1 MLQSVPDTIFWE
13 VFLFVCLFKETK
25 AEYFLKTK
33 KPFLE
38 NILVCTFNP
47 YLVRSLEV
55 SEVAH
60 STASEIE
67 NGHFL
72 LAVAQ
77 KYPAQQLAFKD
88 WKTSD

>member
-1 MLQSVPDTIFWE
+1 MLQNLSQIQS
-13 VFLFVCLFKETK
+13 FKETFFFFKQTK

-38 NILVCTFNP
+38 NIFVCTFNP
-47 YLVRSLEV
+47 YWVRLLEV

-72 LAVAQ
+72 LAAAQ

-88 WKTSD
+88 

>member
-1 MLQSVPDTIFWE
+1 MLQSVSQIQSFGEIF
-13 VFLFVCLFKETK
+13 FFFKETK

-47 YLVRSLEV
+47 YWVRLLEV

-60 STASEIE
+60 SIASEIE
-67 NGHFL
+67 NSHFL
-72 LAVAQ
+72 LAVTQ
-77 KYPAQQLAFKD
+77 KWPAQQLAFKD
-88 WKTSD
+88 